1 MLIHSPKDLAAYY
14 RDQRK
19 ARGLSQ
25 TEVAEEG
32 VVRQDT
38 VSKFETRPDNVRLET
53 LFRLLSALDL
63 EVHLVPKGESDV
75 EGDKDQWS
83 EPW

>member
-14 RDQRK
+14 RDLRK

-25 TEVAEEG
+25 TEVAEE
-32 VVRQDT
+32 VVIRQDT
-38 VSKFETRPDNVRLET
+38 VSKFETRPDNVRLDT
-53 LFRLLSALDL
+53 LFRLLSALEL
-63 EVHLVPKGESDV
+63 EVHLVPKGESVV
-75 EGDKDQWS
+75 EGDKEQWS

>member
-14 RDQRK
+14 RDLRK
-19 ARGLSQ
+19 TRGLSQ
-25 TEVAEEG
+25 TEVAEE
-32 VVRQDT
+32 VVIRQDT

-53 LFRLLSALDL
+53 LFRLLSALEL
-63 EVHLVPKGESDV
+63 EVHLVPKGESV
-75 EGDKDQWS
+75 VKGEKEQWS

>member
-14 RDQRK
+14 RDLRK

-25 TEVAEEG
+25 SEVAEE
-32 VVRQDT
+32 VVIRQDT
-38 VSKFETRPDNVRLET
+38 VSKFETRPDYVRLDT
-53 LFRLLSALDL
+53 LFRLLSALEL
-63 EVHLVPKGESDV
+63 EVHLVPKGESV
-75 EGDKDQWS
+75 IEGEKEQWS